1 MVTYFCP
8 GTAIHWQSS
17 LLFWMQLQ
25 DVVKHLRGISE
36 QRLLSLLWDVAV
48 ERQKF
53 AYRDDLQITPSATSI
68 IMSRMCST

>member
-8 GTAIHWQSS
+8 RTAIHWQSS